1 MLPPAE
7 QPLQYLAFLPYL
19 ERHQQPVLRFL
30 FANHVIRARFLY
42 PACYF
47 RIEQHTY
54 HCLAS
59 AALLVFA
66 HLEIDRAL
74 KRSRKQLQVVDAV
87 KTKVTDVLAEMTVR
101 DHVPAPGKMYQAI
114 RISLAAIL
122 LAFTIPAMTRM
133 IVEAYSGMLDN
144 GAAQLL

>member
-7 QPLQYLAFLPYL
+7 QPLQYLAFLAYL

-54 HCLAS
+54 HYLAS

-66 HLEIDRAL
+66 HLEIAWEL
-74 KRSRKQLQVVDAV
+74 KGSREQLQVVDAV
-87 KTKVTDVLAEMTVR
+87 KAKVADVLAEMAIG
-101 DHVPAPGKMYQAI
+101 DHVPAAGKMYQAI

-122 LAFTIPAMTRM
+122 LAFAIPGMACM
-133 IVEAYSGMLDN
+133 IVEAYS
-144 GAAQLL
+144 